1 MATKI
6 KSYRAPV
13 RKKGTNDA
21 GQIYWYCP
29 GKPGEYGKDS
39 HFDWFE
45 NEPFREDFRIVG
57 FSRGRSS
64 TKMIMVPLKK
74 YKKLS
79 EEDWCSNIQKYEVF
93 VSDSLE
99 VIEAA
104 EHGIIKGQMWEYCKK
119 GSNYGLRI
127 YHEKESSTQN

>member
-13 RKKGTNDA
+13 WKKGTNNA
-21 GQIYWYCP
+21 GRICWYCP

-45 NEPFREDFRIVG
+45 NEPFQEDFRIVG
-57 FSRGRSS
+57 FSRGCSS
-64 TKMIMVPLKK
+64 TKMIIIPLKK
-74 YKKLS
+74 YKRWEYK
-79 EEDWCSNIQKYEVF
+79 IQEYEVF

>member
-1 MATKI
+1 MI
-6 KSYRAPV
+6 KPEIKTTTTVS
-13 RKKGTNDA
+13 
-21 GQIYWYCP
+21 I
-29 GKPGEYGKDS
+29 GEYSLEEFLDLVKDS
-39 HFDWFE
+39 AHYALE
-45 NEPFREDFRIVG
+45 
-57 FSRGRSS
+57 
-64 TKMIMVPLKK
+64 
-74 YKKLS
+74 
-79 EEDWCSNIQKYEVF
+79 YEVF

>member
-13 RKKGTNDA
+13 WKKGTN
-21 GQIYWYCP
+21 
-29 GKPGEYGKDS
+29 
-39 HFDWFE
+39 
-45 NEPFREDFRIVG
+45 N
-57 FSRGRSS
+57 
-64 TKMIMVPLKK
+64 
-74 YKKLS
+74 
-79 EEDWCSNIQKYEVF
+79 EVF